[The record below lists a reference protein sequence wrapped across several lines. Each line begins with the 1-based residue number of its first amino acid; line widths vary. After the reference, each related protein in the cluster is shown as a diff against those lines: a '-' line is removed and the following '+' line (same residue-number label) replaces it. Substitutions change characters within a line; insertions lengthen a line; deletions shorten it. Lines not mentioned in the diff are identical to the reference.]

1 MSKTLFIS
9 DLDGTL
15 LGKNAELSEESARML
30 NEAYKKG
37 LNFAVATARTA
48 ATVDSIM
55 KNAAP
60 TVPSVMQNGVSV
72 YDIREKKYIKTET
85 IAENAALSVIKM
97 LEESGACPFIYTGE
111 NGMKTY
117 YTELKNQA
125 MKEFVDDR
133 IKKFGKEFT
142 KTEIP
147 EALAAGGITYF
158 AVMDCEH
165 TVMTAVEK
173 IKATNSINFTYYK
186 DIYDEKNW
194 YLEIF
199 ADTAS
204 KKHGVEFL
212 RKEYGFE
219 KIVCFGD
226 NLNDL
231 AMFDAA
237 DVKIAVENA
246 NEKVK
251 AAADTV
257 IGKNTEDSVARYI
270 LENMEN

>member
-1 MSKTLFIS
+1 MPKVLFIS

-30 NEAYKKG
+30 NEAYKKDAY
-37 LNFAVATARTA
+37 FAVATARTA

-55 KNAAP
+55 KKAAP
-60 TVPSVMQNGVSV
+60 TVPSIMQNGVSV
-72 YDIREKKYIKTET
+72 YDVKKKSYIKTET
-85 IAENAALSVIKM
+85 IGEDSALSVITR
-97 LEESGACPFIYTGE
+97 LEESDAYPFIYTGE

-125 MKEFVDDR
+125 MREFVDDR

-142 KTEIP
+142 KASSP

-158 AVMDCEH
+158 AVMDGES

-173 IKATNSINFTYYK
+173 IKSVGGINFTYYK

-212 RKEYGFE
+212 RNEYKFE

-231 AMFDAA
+231 PMFEAA

-251 AAADTV
+251 AAADIV
-257 IGKNTEDSVARYI
+257 IGKNTDDSVARYV
-270 LENMEN
+270 LENC